1 MINNNKK
8 KPIIIKSLSW
18 NPLVSIVIPVYNGSN
33 FLREAIDSALSQT
46 YKNIEIIVINDGSND
61 DGATEKIA
69 LSYGDK
75 IRYFSK
81 KNGGTS
87 TALNLGIKEM
97 RGEYFS
103 WLSHDDLY
111 YPQKISRAIEE
122 LSKLKNRDTI
132 IISDLDGMNE
142 DYTRTFPTAGY
153 QQHRDEY
160 PKRND
165 LWLYP
170 VIYNKTHGCT
180 HLFSKKVFETV
191 GLFDETSLVAHDF
204 EFYYRAF
211 AKFPHL
217 YINEVL
223 ITARESSSRQGRR
236 SHTRGNI
243 EYSLLYIDI
252 LDHLNDE
259 EILQI
264 SPTVAQFFLDME
276 YFFAYA
282 DYSIA
287 LDYVEVLAEGK
298 GIKTMYGRRNLNTVS
313 LVSEEK
319 TIAKSA
325 HKTIRLFLRY
335 DIPART
341 FKAIKKYGL
350 WKALKKIFILLS
362 SKIKTKYGHK

>member
-1 MINNNKK
+1 MIKNKIK
-8 KPIIIKSLSW
+8 KTPKIKSRNW

-33 FLREAIDSALSQT
+33 FLREAIDSALVQT
-46 YKNIEIIVINDGSND
+46 YKNLEIIVVNDGSND

-87 TALNLGIKEM
+87 TALNLGIKKM

-122 LSKLKNRDTI
+122 LSKLKNKDTI

-153 QQHRDEY
+153 QNHRDEY
-160 PKRND
+160 PKRNNS
-165 LWLYP
+165 WLYP

-191 GLFDETSLVAHDF
+191 GLFDVTSLVAHDF

-252 LDHLNDE
+252 LDHLSEE

-264 SPTVAQFFLDME
+264 SPTVAQFLLDME
-276 YFFAYA
+276 YFFSYA
-282 DYSIA
+282 DYTIA
-287 LDYVEVLAEGK
+287 LDYVEVLAESK

-313 LVSEEK
+313 VVSGEN
-319 TIAKSA
+319 TVAKSA
-325 HKTIRLFLRY
+325 HKIIRSFSRY

-341 FKAIKKYGL
+341 FKAIKQYGL
-350 WKALKKIFILLS
+350 LVASKKILIRLHN
-362 SKIKTKYGHK
+362 KIKTKYGWK

>member
-1 MINNNKK
+1 MIKNKGK
-8 KPIIIKSLSW
+8 KSTKAQSKIW

-33 FLREAIDSALSQT
+33 FLREAIDSALAQT
-46 YKNIEIIVINDGSND
+46 YKNLEIIVVNDGSND
-61 DGATEKIA
+61 KGATEKIA
-69 LSYGDK
+69 LSYGNK

-87 TALNLGIKEM
+87 TALNLGIKKM

-122 LSKLKNRDTI
+122 LSKLKNKDTI

-142 DYTRTFPTAGY
+142 DYTRTYPTAGY
-153 QQHRDEY
+153 QSHRDEY

-165 LWLYP
+165 FWLYP

-180 HLFSKKVFETV
+180 HLFSKKIFETV
-191 GLFDETSLVAHDF
+191 GLFDETFLVAHDF

-217 YINEVL
+217 YIDEVL
-223 ITARESSSRQGRR
+223 ITARESSNRQGRR

-252 LDHLNDE
+252 LDHLSDE

-282 DYSIA
+282 DYTIA
-287 LDYVEVLAEGK
+287 LDYVEVLAEGR
-298 GIKTMYGRRNLNTVS
+298 GIKIMYGRRNLNIVS
-313 LVSEEK
+313 VVNGEK
-319 TIAKSA
+319 TMAKS
-325 HKTIRLFLRY
+325 TREIIRRFLRY
-335 DIPART
+335 DIPTKTLKSIKQHGPLKT
-341 FKAIKKYGL
+341 F
-350 WKALKKIFILLS
+350 KKIFMLLHN
-362 SKIKTKYGHK
+362 KIKTKYGWK